1 MTQELSTRTAKRPR
15 FPLPRYP
22 TGWFFVHFSR
32 DLPSGGVVPKEVFGQ
47 QLVLFRGEDGT
58 ASLLDAFCPHMGAH
72 LGHGG
77 TVEGNC
83 VKCPF
88 HAWRFDASGQCI
100 EVPYAKK
107 VPPKAKLRKWEIR
120 ERGGMIYAWHHI
132 DGEQPAWELPEI
144 PELTDPAWLNTA
156 HRNWKVRTHNQEMG
170 ENAVDVAH
178 FRYLHGT
185 QNFPEAKVEFG
196 FPVLHMR
203 ADTGMQTP
211 KGKVD
216 GTLETHSYGF
226 GLATNRFSGLV
237 DTLLV
242 ATQTPLDEDFVDV
255 HFNFYVKKI
264 GNEDMTRGVGKAF
277 VAEIARQLE
286 QDIPVWEHKIYVHP
300 PALCDGDGPVGHY
313 RKWSRQFYPEHY
325 LKAAEQAFLE
335 R

>member
-1 MTQELSTRTAKRPR
+1 MNQALTTKRPR

-32 DLPSGGVVPKEVFGQ
+32 DLPNGGVVAKEVFGQ
-47 QLVLFRGEDGT
+47 QLVLFRGQDGK
-58 ASLLDAFCPHMGAH
+58 AALLDAFCPHMGAH

-77 TVEGNC
+77 TVAGNC
-83 VKCPF
+83 IKCPF
-88 HAWRFDASGQCI
+88 HAWEFDQSGQCTS
-100 EVPYAKK
+100 VPYAKK
-107 VPPKAKLRKWEIR
+107 VPPKAKTHPWEIR
-120 ERGGMIYAWHHI
+120 ELNGMIFAWHHI
-132 DGEQPAWELPEI
+132 DGDKPTWELPDISEMS
-144 PELTDPAWLNTA
+144 DPAWMMTS
-156 HRNWKVRTHNQEMG
+156 HRNWQVRTHNQEMG

-216 GTLETHSYGF
+216 GRLETHSYGF

-242 ATQTPLDEDFVDV
+242 ATQTPLDDDFVDV
-255 HFNFYVKKI
+255 HFNFFVKKI
-264 GNEDMTRGVGKAF
+264 GNEDVTRGVGKAF
-277 VAEIARQLE
+277 VAEVARQLE
-286 QDIPVWEHKIYVHP
+286 QDIPVWENKIYVHP
-300 PALCDGDGPVGHY
+300 PVLCDGDGPVGHY

-325 LKAAEQAFLE
+325 LKSAEQEFE
-335 R
+335 TTHG